1 MEEGGQRGRREIG
14 GMGPVL
20 EQRGSRPLVQE
31 ATQIKAI
38 YLSPVL
44 PIQGLWVT
52 DLETYREW
60 LARAA
65 LPSKFCQSELAT
77 VETGRTSFVVFRTWD
92 CANEDLR
99 CLPACQPPQPAVT
112 MALRKRSPH
121 GLGFL
126 CCFGGSDLPEIDL
139 RDSHPLQYLEF
150 SGPIPNPEELNV
162 RFAELVD
169 ELDLTDKNREA
180 VFALPPEKKWQ
191 IYCSKRKEQEDPN
204 KQATSWPEYYIDRIN
219 AMTAMQNLYETED
232 EETDKRSQVVE
243 DLKTA
248 LRTQP
253 MRFVTRFIEL
263 EGLTCLLNFLRGMDH
278 TTCESR
284 IHTSLIGCIKA
295 LMNNSQGRAH
305 VLAQPEAISIIAQSL
320 RTENSKT
327 KVAVLEILG
336 AVCLVPGGHKKVL
349 QAMLHYQVYA
359 AERTRFQTLL
369 NELDRSLGRYR
380 DEVNLKT
387 AIMSFINA
395 VLNAGAGEDNLEFR
409 LHLRYEFL
417 MLGIQP
423 VIDKLRQHENAI
435 LDKHLDFFE
444 MVRNEDDLELAR
456 RFDMVH
462 IDTKS
467 ASQMF
472 ELIHRKLKHTE
483 AYPCLL
489 SVLHHCLQMPYKRNG
504 GYFQQWQLLD
514 RILQQI
520 VLQDEQGVDPDLA
533 PLENF
538 NVRNIVNMLI
548 NENEVKQWRDQAEKF
563 RKEHMELVS
572 RLERK
577 ERECET
583 KTLEKEEMMRTLNK
597 MKDKLARESQE
608 LRQARGQ
615 MAELVAQLN
624 ESSIGPVSSPPPP
637 GGPLTLSSS
646 TTTNDLPP
654 PPPPLPLD
662 GCPPPPPPPLPPG
675 GPPIPPGAPPCFHS
689 GPPPPHDPFSSN
701 EAPLRKKRIPQPSH
715 PLKSF
720 NWVKLNE
727 ERVSGTVWNEIDD
740 SKVFRILDLED
751 FEKMFSA
758 YQRHQKELDSME
770 DIYLTS
776 RKVKELSVIDGRR
789 AQNCI
794 ILLSK
799 LKLSNDEIRQ
809 AILRMDE
816 QEDLAKDML
825 EQLLKFV
832 PEKSDV
838 DLLEEHKHE
847 IDRMA
852 RADRFLYEMSRID
865 HYQQRLQALF
875 FKKKFQ
881 ERLAEAKPKV
891 EAILLASREL
901 TLSKRLK
908 QMLEVVLAI
917 GNFMNKGQRGG
928 AYGFRVASLNKI
940 ADTKSSI
947 DRNISLLHYLIMIL
961 EKHFPDILNM
971 PSELLHL
978 SEAAK
983 VNLAELEKEVGTLRR
998 GLRAV
1003 EVELEYQRH
1012 QAQDPNDKFVPVM
1025 SDFITVSSFS
1035 FSELEDQ
1042 LNEARDKFAKALTH
1056 FGEQDSKMQ
1065 PDEFF
1070 GIFDTFLQAFL
1081 EAQQDLEA
1089 MRRRKEEDERR
1100 ARMES
1105 MLKEQREKE
1114 RWQRQRKVLAGGALE
1129 ESGEFDDLVSAL
1141 RSGEVFDKDLSKF
1154 KRNRKRPG
1162 SQVPEVTRERAI
1174 NRLNY

>member
-1 MEEGGQRGRREIG
+1 M
-14 GMGPVL
+14 
-20 EQRGSRPLVQE
+20 EQRGS
-31 ATQIKAI
+31 
-38 YLSPVL
+38 
-44 PIQGLWVT
+44 
-52 DLETYREW
+52 DH
-60 LARAA
+60 
-65 LPSKFCQSELAT
+65 
-77 VETGRTSFVVFRTWD
+77 
-92 CANEDLR
+92 NEDLGH
-99 CLPACQPPQPAVT
+99 LPADTPWLAVT
-112 MALRKRSPH
+112 MAPRKRSRH

-126 CCFGGSDLPEIDL
+126 CCFGGSDIPEINL
-139 RDSHPLQYLEF
+139 RDNHPLQFLEF
-150 SGPIPNPEELNV
+150 SSPIPNAEELNI

-180 VFALPPEKKWQ
+180 MFALPPEKKWQ
-191 IYCSKRKEQEDPN
+191 IYCSKKKEQEDPN
-204 KQATSWPEYYIDRIN
+204 KLATSWPDYYIDRIN
-219 AMTAMQNLYETED
+219 SMAAMQSLYAFDEEETEM
-232 EETDKRSQVVE
+232 RNQVVE

-263 EGLTCLLNFLRGMDH
+263 EGLTCLLNFLRSMDH
-278 TTCESR
+278 ATCESR

-305 VLAQPEAISIIAQSL
+305 VLAQPEAISTIAQSL

-472 ELIHRKLKHTE
+472 ELIHKKLKYTE

-520 VLQDEQGVDPDLA
+520 VLQDERGVDPDLA

-538 NVRNIVNMLI
+538 NVKNIVNMLI

-615 MAELVAQLN
+615 VAELVAQLS
-624 ESSIGPVSSPPPP
+624 ELSTGPVSSPPPP
-637 GGPLTLSSS
+637 GGPLTMSSS
-646 TTTNDLPP
+646 VTTNDLPP
-654 PPPPLPLD
+654 PPPPLPFAC
-662 GCPPPPPPPLPPG
+662 CPPPPPPPLPPG
-675 GPPIPPGAPPCFHS
+675 GPPIPPGAPPCL
-689 GPPPPHDPFSSN
+689 GMGLPLPQDPYPSSDV
-701 EAPLRKKRIPQPSH
+701 PLRKKRVPQPSH

-727 ERVSGTVWNEIDD
+727 ERVPGTVWNEIDD
-740 SKVFRILDLED
+740 MQVFRILDLED

-758 YQRHQKELDSME
+758 YQRHQELITNPPQQKELGSTE
-770 DIYLTS
+770 DIYLAS

-799 LKLSNDEIRQ
+799 LKLSNEEIRQ
-809 AILRMDE
+809 AILKMDE

-825 EQLLKFV
+825 EQLLKFI
-832 PEKSDV
+832 PEKSDI

-847 IDRMA
+847 IERMA

-901 TLSKRLK
+901 VRSKRLR
-908 QMLEVVLAI
+908 QMLEVILAI

-971 PSELLHL
+971 PSELQHL
-978 SEAAK
+978 PEAAK
-983 VNLAELEKEVGTLRR
+983 VNLAELEKEVGNLRK

-1003 EVELEYQRH
+1003 EVELEYQRR
-1012 QAQDPNDKFVPVM
+1012 QVREPNDKFVPVM

-1042 LNEARDKFAKALTH
+1042 LNEARDKFGKALMH
-1056 FGEQDSKMQ
+1056 FGEHDSKMQ

-1070 GIFDTFLQAFL
+1070 GIFDTFLQAFS
-1081 EAQQDLEA
+1081 EARQDLEA
-1089 MRRRKEEDERR
+1089 MRRRKEEEERR
-1100 ARMES
+1100 ARMEA
-1105 MLKEQREKE
+1105 MLKEQRDRE
-1114 RWQRQRKVLAGGALE
+1114 RWQRQRKVLAAGSSLE
-1129 ESGEFDDLVSAL
+1129 EGGEFDDLVSAL
-1141 RSGEVFDKDLSKF
+1141 RSGEVFDKDLCKL
-1154 KRNRKRPG
+1154 KRSRKRSG
-1162 SQVPEVTRERAI
+1162 SQALEVTRERSI
-1174 NRLNY
+1174 NRLHY

>member
-1 MEEGGQRGRREIG
+1 
-14 GMGPVL
+14 
-20 EQRGSRPLVQE
+20 
-31 ATQIKAI
+31 
-38 YLSPVL
+38 
-44 PIQGLWVT
+44 
-52 DLETYREW
+52 
-60 LARAA
+60 
-65 LPSKFCQSELAT
+65 
-77 VETGRTSFVVFRTWD
+77 
-92 CANEDLR
+92 
-99 CLPACQPPQPAVT
+99 
-112 MALRKRSPH
+112 MAPRKRSRH

-126 CCFGGSDLPEIDL
+126 CCFGGSDIPEINL
-139 RDSHPLQYLEF
+139 RDNHPLQFMEF
-150 SGPIPNPEELNV
+150 SSPIPNAEELNI

-180 VFALPPEKKWQ
+180 MFALPPEKKWQ
-191 IYCSKRKEQEDPN
+191 IYCSKKKEQEDSN
-204 KQATSWPEYYIDRIN
+204 KLATSWPDYYIDHIN
-219 AMTAMQNLYETED
+219 SMAAMQSLYAFDEEETEM
-232 EETDKRSQVVE
+232 RNQVVE

-263 EGLTCLLNFLRGMDH
+263 EGLTCLLNFLRSMDH
-278 TTCESR
+278 ATCESR

-305 VLAQPEAISIIAQSL
+305 VLAQPEAISTIAQSL

-472 ELIHRKLKHTE
+472 ELIHRKLKYTE

-520 VLQDEQGVDPDLA
+520 VLQDERGVDPDLA

-538 NVRNIVNMLI
+538 NVKNIVNMLI

-615 MAELVAQLN
+615 VAELVAQLS
-624 ESSIGPVSSPPPP
+624 ELSTGPVSSPPPP

-646 TTTNDLPP
+646 MTTSDLPP
-654 PPPPLPLD
+654 PPPPLPFAC
-662 GCPPPPPPPLPPG
+662 CPPPPPPPLPPG
-675 GPPIPPGAPPCFHS
+675 GPPTPPGAPPCL
-689 GPPPPHDPFSSN
+689 GMGLPLPQDPYPSSDV
-701 EAPLRKKRIPQPSH
+701 PLRKKRVPQPSH

-727 ERVSGTVWNEIDD
+727 ERVPGTVWNEIDD
-740 SKVFRILDLED
+740 MQVFRILDLED

-758 YQRHQKELDSME
+758 YQRHQKELGSTE
-770 DIYLTS
+770 DIYLAS

-799 LKLSNDEIRQ
+799 LKLSNEEIRQ
-809 AILRMDE
+809 AILKMDE

-825 EQLLKFV
+825 EQLLKFI
-832 PEKSDV
+832 PEKSDI

-847 IDRMA
+847 IERMA

-901 TLSKRLK
+901 VRSKRLR
-908 QMLEVVLAI
+908 QMLEVILAI

-971 PSELLHL
+971 PSELQHL
-978 SEAAK
+978 PEAAK
-983 VNLAELEKEVGTLRR
+983 VNLAELEKEVGNLRR

-1003 EVELEYQRH
+1003 EVELEYQRR
-1012 QAQDPNDKFVPVM
+1012 QVREPNDKFVPVM

-1042 LNEARDKFAKALTH
+1042 LNEARDKFAKALMH
-1056 FGEQDSKMQ
+1056 FGEHDSKMQ

-1070 GIFDTFLQAFL
+1070 GIFDTFLQAFS
-1081 EAQQDLEA
+1081 EARQDLEA
-1089 MRRRKEEDERR
+1089 MRRRKEEEERR
-1100 ARMES
+1100 ARMEA
-1105 MLKEQREKE
+1105 MLKEQRERE
-1114 RWQRQRKVLAGGALE
+1114 RWQRQRKVLAAGSSLE
-1129 ESGEFDDLVSAL
+1129 EGGEFDDLVSAL
-1141 RSGEVFDKDLSKF
+1141 RSGEVFDKDLCKL
-1154 KRNRKRPG
+1154 KRSRKRSG
-1162 SQVPEVTRERAI
+1162 SQALEVTRERAI

>member
-1 MEEGGQRGRREIG
+1 
-14 GMGPVL
+14 
-20 EQRGSRPLVQE
+20 
-31 ATQIKAI
+31 
-38 YLSPVL
+38 
-44 PIQGLWVT
+44 
-52 DLETYREW
+52 
-60 LARAA
+60 
-65 LPSKFCQSELAT
+65 
-77 VETGRTSFVVFRTWD
+77 
-92 CANEDLR
+92 
-99 CLPACQPPQPAVT
+99 
-112 MALRKRSPH
+112 MAPRKRSRH

-126 CCFGGSDLPEIDL
+126 CCFGGSDLPEINL
-139 RDSHPLQYLEF
+139 RDSHPLQYMEF
-150 SGPIPNPEELNV
+150 SSPIPNPEELNI

-191 IYCSKRKEQEDPN
+191 IYCSKKKEQEDPN
-204 KQATSWPEYYIDRIN
+204 KLATSWPDYYIDRIN
-219 AMTAMQNLYETED
+219 SMAAMQSLYAFDEEETEM
-232 EETDKRSQVVE
+232 RNQVVE

-263 EGLTCLLNFLRGMDH
+263 EGLTCLLNFLRSMDH
-278 TTCESR
+278 ATCESR

-305 VLAQPEAISIIAQSL
+305 VLAQPEAISTIAQSL

-472 ELIHRKLKHTE
+472 DLIHKKLKHTE

-520 VLQDEQGVDPDLA
+520 VLQDERGVDPDQA

-538 NVRNIVNMLI
+538 NVKNIVNMLI

-563 RKEHMELVS
+563 RKEHAELVS

-615 MAELVAQLN
+615 VAELVAQLS
-624 ESSIGPVSSPPPP
+624 EISTGPVSSPPPP

-646 TTTNDLPP
+646 MTTNDLPP
-654 PPPPLPLD
+654 PPPPLPFAC
-662 GCPPPPPPPLPPG
+662 CPPPPPPPLPPG
-675 GPPIPPGAPPCFHS
+675 GPLTPPGAPPCFS
-689 GPPPPHDPFSSN
+689 MGMPLPPDPFPSSDV
-701 EAPLRKKRIPQPSH
+701 PLRKKCVPQPSH

-727 ERVSGTVWNEIDD
+727 ERVPGTIWNEIDD
-740 SKVFRILDLED
+740 MQVFRILDLED

-758 YQRHQKELDSME
+758 YQRHQELITNPSQQKELGSTE
-770 DIYLTS
+770 DIHLAS

-799 LKLSNDEIRQ
+799 LKLSNEEIRQ
-809 AILRMDE
+809 AILKMDE

-825 EQLLKFV
+825 EQLLKFI

-847 IDRMA
+847 IERMA

-901 TLSKRLK
+901 IRSKRLAR
-908 QMLEVVLAI
+908 MLEVVLAI

-971 PSELLHL
+971 PSELQHL
-978 SEAAK
+978 PEAAK
-983 VNLAELEKEVGTLRR
+983 VNLAELEKEVGNLRR

-1003 EVELEYQRH
+1003 EVELEYQKR
-1012 QAQDPNDKFVPVM
+1012 QVRDPNDKFVPVM

-1042 LNEARDKFAKALTH
+1042 LNEARAKFSKALTH

-1070 GIFDTFLQAFL
+1070 GIFDAFLQAFS
-1081 EAQQDLEA
+1081 EARQDLEA
-1089 MRRRKEEDERR
+1089 MRRRKEEEERR
-1100 ARMES
+1100 ARMEA
-1105 MLKEQREKE
+1105 MLKEQRERE
-1114 RWQRQRKVLAGGALE
+1114 RWQRQRKVHAGSALE
-1129 ESGEFDDLVSAL
+1129 EGGEFDDLVSAL
-1141 RSGEVFDKDLSKF
+1141 RSGEVFDKDLCKL
-1154 KRNRKRPG
+1154 KRSRKRSG
-1162 SQVPEVTRERAI
+1162 SQALEATRERAI

>member
-1 MEEGGQRGRREIG
+1 
-14 GMGPVL
+14 
-20 EQRGSRPLVQE
+20 
-31 ATQIKAI
+31 
-38 YLSPVL
+38 
-44 PIQGLWVT
+44 
-52 DLETYREW
+52 
-60 LARAA
+60 
-65 LPSKFCQSELAT
+65 
-77 VETGRTSFVVFRTWD
+77 
-92 CANEDLR
+92 
-99 CLPACQPPQPAVT
+99 
-112 MALRKRSPH
+112 MAPRKRSRH

-126 CCFGGSDLPEIDL
+126 CCFGGSDLPEINI
-139 RDSHPLQYLEF
+139 RDNHPLQYLEF

-191 IYCSKRKEQEDPN
+191 IYCSKKKEQEDPN
-204 KQATSWPEYYIDRIN
+204 KLATSWPDYYIDRIN
-219 AMTAMQNLYETED
+219 SMAAMQSLYAFDEEETEM
-232 EETDKRSQVVE
+232 RNQVVE

-263 EGLTCLLNFLRGMDH
+263 EGLSCLLNFLRSMDH
-278 TTCESR
+278 ATCESR

-305 VLAQPEAISIIAQSL
+305 VLAQPEAISTIAQSL

-467 ASQMF
+467 ATQMF
-472 ELIHRKLKHTE
+472 ELIHKKLKHTE

-520 VLQDEQGVDPDLA
+520 VLQDERGVDPDLA

-538 NVRNIVNMLI
+538 NVKNIVNMLI
-548 NENEVKQWRDQAEKF
+548 NENEVKQWREQAEKF
-563 RKEHMELVS
+563 RKEHTELMS

-615 MAELVAQLN
+615 VAELVAQLSDLSVRGHPLPFT
-624 ESSIGPVSSPPPP
+624 ELGRDTGPQTGPVSSPPPP
-637 GGPLTLSSS
+637 GGPLTLPSSS
-646 TTTNDLPP
+646 MTTNDLPP
-654 PPPPLPLD
+654 PPPPLPFAC
-662 GCPPPPPPPLPPG
+662 CPPPPPPPLPPG
-675 GPPIPPGAPPCFHS
+675 GPPTPPGAPPCF
-689 GPPPPHDPFSSN
+689 GMGLPLPQDPFPSSDI
-701 EAPLRKKRIPQPSH
+701 PLRKKRVPQPSH

-727 ERVSGTVWNEIDD
+727 ERVPGTVWNDIDD
-740 SKVFRILDLED
+740 MHVFRILDLED

-758 YQRHQKELDSME
+758 YQRHQELITNPPQQKELGSTE
-770 DIYLTS
+770 DIYLAS

-799 LKLSNDEIRQ
+799 LKLSNEEIRQ
-809 AILRMDE
+809 AVLKMDE

-825 EQLLKFV
+825 EQLLKFI
-832 PEKSDV
+832 PEKSDI

-847 IDRMA
+847 IERMA

-901 TLSKRLK
+901 TRSKRLK

-971 PSELLHL
+971 PSELQHL
-978 SEAAK
+978 PEAAK
-983 VNLAELEKEVGTLRR
+983 VNLAELEKEVGNLKR

-1003 EVELEYQRH
+1003 EVELDYQKR
-1012 QAQDPNDKFVPVM
+1012 QVREPSDKFVPVM

-1035 FSELEDQ
+1035 FSELEEQ
-1042 LNEARDKFAKALTH
+1042 LNEARNKFAQALMH

-1070 GIFDTFLQAFL
+1070 GIFDTFLQAFS
-1081 EAQQDLEA
+1081 EARQDLEA
-1089 MRRRKEEDERR
+1089 MRKRKEEEERR
-1100 ARMES
+1100 ARMEA
-1105 MLKEQREKE
+1105 MLKEQRERE

-1129 ESGEFDDLVSAL
+1129 EGGEFDDLVSAL
-1141 RSGEVFDKDLSKF
+1141 RSGEVFDKDLCKL
-1154 KRNRKRPG
+1154 KRSRKRSG
-1162 SQVPEVTRERAI
+1162 SQAPDVTRERAI
-1174 NRLNY
+1174 NRLKY

>member
-1 MEEGGQRGRREIG
+1 
-14 GMGPVL
+14 
-20 EQRGSRPLVQE
+20 
-31 ATQIKAI
+31 
-38 YLSPVL
+38 
-44 PIQGLWVT
+44 
-52 DLETYREW
+52 
-60 LARAA
+60 
-65 LPSKFCQSELAT
+65 
-77 VETGRTSFVVFRTWD
+77 
-92 CANEDLR
+92 
-99 CLPACQPPQPAVT
+99 
-112 MALRKRSPH
+112 MAPRKRSRH

-126 CCFGGSDLPEIDL
+126 CCFGGSDLPEINL
-139 RDSHPLQYLEF
+139 RDNNPLQYLEF
-150 SGPIPNPEELNV
+150 SGPIPNTEELNV

-191 IYCSKRKEQEDPN
+191 IYCSKKKEQEDPN
-204 KQATSWPEYYIDRIN
+204 KMATSWPDYYIDRIN
-219 AMTAMQNLYETED
+219 SMAAMQSLYKFD
-232 EETDKRSQVVE
+232 EEEIEMRNQVVE
-243 DLKTA
+243 ALKTA

-263 EGLTCLLNFLRGMDH
+263 DGLTCLLNFLRSMDH
-278 TTCESR
+278 ATCESR

-305 VLAQPEAISIIAQSL
+305 VLAQPEAISTIAQSL

-359 AERTRFQTLL
+359 AERTRFQLRLCVKSGPWPFAEDKKETKAVAVLWRSWKVPEQNFSTAQQNHPTLRPGGEETLL

-504 GYFQQWQLLD
+504 GYLQQWQLLD

-520 VLQDEQGVDPDLA
+520 VLQDERGVDPDLA

-538 NVRNIVNMLI
+538 NVKNIVNMLI

-563 RKEHMELVS
+563 RKEHTELVS
-572 RLERK
+572 KLERK

-615 MAELVAQLN
+615 VAELVSQLS
-624 ESSIGPVSSPPPP
+624 EIS
-637 GGPLTLSSS
+637 
-646 TTTNDLPP
+646 
-654 PPPPLPLD
+654 
-662 GCPPPPPPPLPPG
+662 
-675 GPPIPPGAPPCFHS
+675 
-689 GPPPPHDPFSSN
+689 
-701 EAPLRKKRIPQPSH
+701 
-715 PLKSF
+715 
-720 NWVKLNE
+720 
-727 ERVSGTVWNEIDD
+727 ERVPGTVWNEIDD
-740 SKVFRILDLED
+740 MQIFRILDLQD

-758 YQRHQKELDSME
+758 YQRHQELITNTSQQKELGSTE
-770 DIYLTS
+770 DIYLAS

-799 LKLSNDEIRQ
+799 LKLSNEEIRQ
-809 AILRMDE
+809 AVLKMDE

-825 EQLLKFV
+825 EQLLKFI
-832 PEKSDV
+832 PEKSDI

-847 IDRMA
+847 IERMA

-901 TLSKRLK
+901 VRSRRLK
-908 QMLEVVLAI
+908 QMLEIVLAI

-971 PSELLHL
+971 PSELQHL
-978 SEAAK
+978 PEAAK
-983 VNLAELEKEVGTLRR
+983 VNLAELEKEIGNLRK

-1003 EVELEYQRH
+1003 EVELEYQKR
-1012 QAQDPNDKFVPVM
+1012 QAREPNDKFVPVM

-1042 LNEARDKFAKALTH
+1042 LSEARDKFSKALVH

-1070 GIFDTFLQAFL
+1070 GIFDTFLQAFS
-1081 EAQQDLEA
+1081 EARQDLEA
-1089 MRRRKEEDERR
+1089 MRRKKEEEERR
-1100 ARMES
+1100 ARMEA
-1105 MLKEQREKE
+1105 MLKEQRERE
-1114 RWQRQRKVLAGGALE
+1114 RWQRQRKVHTGNTLE
-1129 ESGEFDDLVSAL
+1129 EGGEFDDLVSAL
-1141 RSGEVFDKDLSKF
+1141 RSGEVFDKDLCKL
-1154 KRNRKRPG
+1154 KRSRKRSG
-1162 SQVPEVTRERAI
+1162 NLALEVTRERAI
-1174 NRLNY
+1174 NRLNC

>member
-1 MEEGGQRGRREIG
+1 
-14 GMGPVL
+14 
-20 EQRGSRPLVQE
+20 
-31 ATQIKAI
+31 
-38 YLSPVL
+38 
-44 PIQGLWVT
+44 
-52 DLETYREW
+52 
-60 LARAA
+60 
-65 LPSKFCQSELAT
+65 
-77 VETGRTSFVVFRTWD
+77 
-92 CANEDLR
+92 
-99 CLPACQPPQPAVT
+99 
-112 MALRKRSPH
+112 MAPRKRSRH

-126 CCFGGSDLPEIDL
+126 CCFGGSDIPEINL
-139 RDSHPLQYLEF
+139 RDNHPLQFMEF
-150 SGPIPNPEELNV
+150 SSPIPNAEELNI

-180 VFALPPEKKWQ
+180 MFALPPEKKWQ
-191 IYCSKRKEQEDPN
+191 IYCSKKKEQEDPN
-204 KQATSWPEYYIDRIN
+204 KLATSWPDYYIDRIN
-219 AMTAMQNLYETED
+219 SMAAMQSLYAFDEEETEM
-232 EETDKRSQVVE
+232 RNQVVE

-263 EGLTCLLNFLRGMDH
+263 EGLTCLLNFLRSMDH
-278 TTCESR
+278 ATCESR

-305 VLAQPEAISIIAQSL
+305 VLAQPEAISTIAQSL

-472 ELIHRKLKHTE
+472 ELIHKKLKYTE

-520 VLQDEQGVDPDLA
+520 VLQDERGVDPDLA

-538 NVRNIVNMLI
+538 NVKNIVNMLI

-563 RKEHMELVS
+563 RKEHTELVS

-615 MAELVAQLN
+615 VAELVAQLS
-624 ESSIGPVSSPPPP
+624 ELSTGPVSSPPPP

-646 TTTNDLPP
+646 MTTNDLPP
-654 PPPPLPLD
+654 PPPPLPFAC
-662 GCPPPPPPPLPPG
+662 CPPPPPPPLPPG
-675 GPPIPPGAPPCFHS
+675 GPPTPPGAPPCL
-689 GPPPPHDPFSSN
+689 GMGLPLPQDPYPSSDV
-701 EAPLRKKRIPQPSH
+701 PLRKKHVPQPSH

-727 ERVSGTVWNEIDD
+727 ERVPGTVWNEIDD
-740 SKVFRILDLED
+740 MQVFRILDLED

-758 YQRHQKELDSME
+758 YQRHQELITNPSQQKELGSTE
-770 DIYLTS
+770 DIYLAS

-799 LKLSNDEIRQ
+799 LKLSNEEIRQ
-809 AILRMDE
+809 AILKMDE

-825 EQLLKFV
+825 EQLLKFI
-832 PEKSDV
+832 PEKSDI

-847 IDRMA
+847 IERMA

-901 TLSKRLK
+901 VRSKRLR
-908 QMLEVVLAI
+908 QMLEVILAI

-971 PSELLHL
+971 PSELQHL
-978 SEAAK
+978 PEAAK
-983 VNLAELEKEVGTLRR
+983 VNLAELEKEVGNLRR

-1003 EVELEYQRH
+1003 EVELEYQRR
-1012 QAQDPNDKFVPVM
+1012 QVREPSDKFVPVM

-1042 LNEARDKFAKALTH
+1042 LNEARDKFAKALMH
-1056 FGEQDSKMQ
+1056 FGEHDSKMQ

-1070 GIFDTFLQAFL
+1070 GIFDTFLQAFS
-1081 EAQQDLEA
+1081 EARQDLEA
-1089 MRRRKEEDERR
+1089 MRRRKEEEERR
-1100 ARMES
+1100 ARMEA
-1105 MLKEQREKE
+1105 MLKEQRERE
-1114 RWQRQRKVLAGGALE
+1114 RWQRQRKVLAAGSSLE
-1129 ESGEFDDLVSAL
+1129 EGGEFDDLVSAL
-1141 RSGEVFDKDLSKF
+1141 RSGEVFDKDLCKL
-1154 KRNRKRPG
+1154 KRSRKRSG
-1162 SQVPEVTRERAI
+1162 SQALEVTRERAI

>member
-1 MEEGGQRGRREIG
+1 MIAIIIEDGSTFSNEFAGDADAA
-14 GMGPVL
+14 GP
-20 EQRGSRPLVQE
+20 GTNFKITS
-31 ATQIKAI
+31 A
-38 YLSPVL
+38 
-44 PIQGLWVT
+44 QGKQNA
-52 DLETYREW
+52 DH
-60 LARAA
+60 
-65 LPSKFCQSELAT
+65 
-77 VETGRTSFVVFRTWD
+77 
-92 CANEDLR
+92 NEDLGH
-99 CLPACQPPQPAVT
+99 LPADSPWPAVT
-112 MALRKRSPH
+112 MAPRKRSRH

-126 CCFGGSDLPEIDL
+126 CCFGGSDIPEINL
-139 RDSHPLQYLEF
+139 RDNHPLQFLEF
-150 SGPIPNPEELNV
+150 SSPIPNAEELNI

-180 VFALPPEKKWQ
+180 MFALPPEKKWQ
-191 IYCSKRKEQEDPN
+191 IYCSKKKEQEDPN
-204 KQATSWPEYYIDRIN
+204 KLATSWPDYYIDRIN
-219 AMTAMQNLYETED
+219 SMAAMQSLYAFDEEETEM
-232 EETDKRSQVVE
+232 RNQVVE

-263 EGLTCLLNFLRGMDH
+263 EGLTCLLNFLRSMDH
-278 TTCESR
+278 ATCESR

-305 VLAQPEAISIIAQSL
+305 VLAQPEAISTIAQSL

-472 ELIHRKLKHTE
+472 ELIHKKLKYTE

-520 VLQDEQGVDPDLA
+520 VLQDERGVDPDLA

-538 NVRNIVNMLI
+538 NVKNIVNMLI

-615 MAELVAQLN
+615 VAELVAQLS
-624 ESSIGPVSSPPPP
+624 ELSTGPVSSPPPP

-646 TTTNDLPP
+646 VTTNDLPP
-654 PPPPLPLD
+654 PPPPLPFAC
-662 GCPPPPPPPLPPG
+662 CPPPPPPPLPPG
-675 GPPIPPGAPPCFHS
+675 GPPIPPGAPPCL
-689 GPPPPHDPFSSN
+689 GMGLPLPQDPYPSSDV
-701 EAPLRKKRIPQPSH
+701 PLRKKRVPQPSH

-727 ERVSGTVWNEIDD
+727 ERVPGTVWNEIDD
-740 SKVFRILDLED
+740 MQVFRILDLED

-758 YQRHQKELDSME
+758 YQRHQELITNPPQQKELGSTE
-770 DIYLTS
+770 DIYLAS

-799 LKLSNDEIRQ
+799 LKLSNEEIRQ
-809 AILRMDE
+809 AILKMDE

-825 EQLLKFV
+825 EQLLKFI
-832 PEKSDV
+832 PEKSDI

-847 IDRMA
+847 IERMA

-901 TLSKRLK
+901 IRSKRLR
-908 QMLEVVLAI
+908 QMLEVILAI

-971 PSELLHL
+971 PSELQHL
-978 SEAAK
+978 PEAAK
-983 VNLAELEKEVGTLRR
+983 VNLAELEKEVGNLRK

-1003 EVELEYQRH
+1003 EVELEYQRR
-1012 QAQDPNDKFVPVM
+1012 QVREPNDKFVPVM

-1042 LNEARDKFAKALTH
+1042 LNEARDKFAKALMH
-1056 FGEQDSKMQ
+1056 FGEHDSKMQ

-1070 GIFDTFLQAFL
+1070 GIFDTFLQAFS
-1081 EAQQDLEA
+1081 EARQDLEA
-1089 MRRRKEEDERR
+1089 MRRRKEEEERR
-1100 ARMES
+1100 ARMEA
-1105 MLKEQREKE
+1105 MLKEQRDRE
-1114 RWQRQRKVLAGGALE
+1114 RWQRQRKVLAAGSSLE
-1129 ESGEFDDLVSAL
+1129 EGGEFDDLVSAL
-1141 RSGEVFDKDLSKF
+1141 RSGEVFDKDLCKL
-1154 KRNRKRPG
+1154 KRSRKRSG
-1162 SQVPEVTRERAI
+1162 SQALEVTRERAI
-1174 NRLNY
+1174 NRLHY

>member
-1 MEEGGQRGRREIG
+1 
-14 GMGPVL
+14 
-20 EQRGSRPLVQE
+20 
-31 ATQIKAI
+31 
-38 YLSPVL
+38 
-44 PIQGLWVT
+44 
-52 DLETYREW
+52 
-60 LARAA
+60 
-65 LPSKFCQSELAT
+65 
-77 VETGRTSFVVFRTWD
+77 
-92 CANEDLR
+92 
-99 CLPACQPPQPAVT
+99 
-112 MALRKRSPH
+112 MAPRKRSRH

-126 CCFGGSDLPEIDL
+126 CCFGGNDLPEINL
-139 RDSHPLQYLEF
+139 RDNHPLQYMEF
-150 SGPIPNPEELNV
+150 TSPIPNPEELNV
-162 RFAELVD
+162 CFAELVD

-191 IYCSKRKEQEDPN
+191 IYCSKKKEQEDPN
-204 KQATSWPEYYIDRIN
+204 KLATSWPDYYIDRIN
-219 AMTAMQNLYETED
+219 SMAAMQSLYAFDEEETEV
-232 EETDKRSQVVE
+232 RNQIVE

-263 EGLTCLLNFLRGMDH
+263 EGLTCLLNFLRSMDH
-278 TTCESR
+278 ATCESR

-305 VLAQPEAISIIAQSL
+305 VLAQPEAISTIAQSL

-472 ELIHRKLKHTE
+472 DLIHKKLKHTE

-520 VLQDEQGVDPDLA
+520 VLQDERGVDPDLA

-538 NVRNIVNMLI
+538 NVKNIVNMLI

-563 RKEHMELVS
+563 RKEHTELVS

-608 LRQARGQ
+608 LRQAKGQ
-615 MAELVAQLN
+615 VAELVAQLS
-624 ESSIGPVSSPPPP
+624 EISTGPVSSPPPP
-637 GGPLTLSSS
+637 GGPLPLSSS
-646 TTTNDLPP
+646 VTTNDLPP
-654 PPPPLPLD
+654 PPPPLPFAC
-662 GCPPPPPPPLPPG
+662 CPPPPPPPPPPG
-675 GPPIPPGAPPCFHS
+675 GPPTPPGAPPCF
-689 GPPPPHDPFSSN
+689 GLGLPLLQDPFPSSDV
-701 EAPLRKKRIPQPSH
+701 PLRKKRVPQPSH

-727 ERVSGTVWNEIDD
+727 ERVPGTIWNEIDD
-740 SKVFRILDLED
+740 MQVFQILDLED

-758 YQRHQKELDSME
+758 YQRHQDLITNPPQQKDLGSTE
-770 DIYLTS
+770 DIYLAS

-799 LKLSNDEIRQ
+799 LKLSNEEIRQ
-809 AILRMDE
+809 AILKMDE

-847 IDRMA
+847 LERMA

-881 ERLAEAKPKV
+881 DRLAEAKPKV

-901 TLSKRLK
+901 TRSKRLK

-971 PSELLHL
+971 PSELQHL
-978 SEAAK
+978 PEAAK
-983 VNLAELEKEVGTLRR
+983 VNLAELEKEVSNLRK

-1003 EVELEYQRH
+1003 EVELEYQRR
-1012 QAQDPNDKFVPVM
+1012 QVREPNDKFVPVM

-1056 FGEQDSKMQ
+1056 FGEHDSKMQ

-1070 GIFDTFLQAFL
+1070 GIFDTFLQSFS
-1081 EAQQDLEA
+1081 EARQDLEA
-1089 MRRRKEEDERR
+1089 MRRRKEEEERR
-1100 ARMES
+1100 ARMEA
-1105 MLKEQREKE
+1105 MLKEQRERE
-1114 RWQRQRKVLAGGALE
+1114 RWQRQRKVLAGSTLE
-1129 ESGEFDDLVSAL
+1129 EGGEFDDLVSAL
-1141 RSGEVFDKDLSKF
+1141 RSGEVFDKDLSKL
-1154 KRNRKRPG
+1154 KRSRKRSG
-1162 SQVPEVTRERAI
+1162 SQAPEATRERAI

>member
-1 MEEGGQRGRREIG
+1 
-14 GMGPVL
+14 
-20 EQRGSRPLVQE
+20 
-31 ATQIKAI
+31 
-38 YLSPVL
+38 
-44 PIQGLWVT
+44 
-52 DLETYREW
+52 
-60 LARAA
+60 
-65 LPSKFCQSELAT
+65 
-77 VETGRTSFVVFRTWD
+77 
-92 CANEDLR
+92 
-99 CLPACQPPQPAVT
+99 
-112 MALRKRSPH
+112 MAPRKRSRH

-126 CCFGGSDLPEIDL
+126 CCFGGSGLPEINL
-139 RDSHPLQYLEF
+139 RDTHPLQYMEF
-150 SGPIPNPEELNV
+150 SSPIPNPEELNV

-191 IYCSKRKEQEDPN
+191 IYCSKKKEQEDPN
-204 KQATSWPEYYIDRIN
+204 KLATSWPDYYIDRIN
-219 AMTAMQNLYETED
+219 SMAAMQSLYAFDEEETEM
-232 EETDKRSQVVE
+232 RNQVVE

-263 EGLTCLLNFLRGMDH
+263 EGLTCLLNFLRSMDH
-278 TTCESR
+278 ATCESR

-305 VLAQPEAISIIAQSL
+305 VLAQPEAISTIAQSL

-472 ELIHRKLKHTE
+472 ELIHKKLKHTE

-520 VLQDEQGVDPDLA
+520 VLQDERGVDPDLA

-538 NVRNIVNMLI
+538 NVKNIVNMLI

-572 RLERK
+572 KLERK

-615 MAELVAQLN
+615 VAELVAQLS
-624 ESSIGPVSSPPPP
+624 EISAGPVSSPPPP

-646 TTTNDLPP
+646 MTTNDLPP
-654 PPPPLPLD
+654 PPPPLPFPC
-662 GCPPPPPPPLPPG
+662 CPPPPPPPLPPG
-675 GPPIPPGAPPCFHS
+675 GPPTPPGAPPCFS
-689 GPPPPHDPFSSN
+689 MGLPLPPDPCPSSDI
-701 EAPLRKKRIPQPSH
+701 PLRKKCVPQPSH

-727 ERVSGTVWNEIDD
+727 ERVPGTVWNEIDD
-740 SKVFRILDLED
+740 RQVFRILDLED

-758 YQRHQKELDSME
+758 YQRHQKELGSTE
-770 DIYLTS
+770 DIYLAS

-799 LKLSNDEIRQ
+799 LKLSNEEIRQ
-809 AILRMDE
+809 AILKMDE

-825 EQLLKFV
+825 EQLLKFI
-832 PEKSDV
+832 PEKSDI

-847 IDRMA
+847 IERMA

-901 TLSKRLK
+901 IRSKRLT

-917 GNFMNKGQRGG
+917 GNYMNKGQRGG

-971 PSELLHL
+971 PSELQHL
-978 SEAAK
+978 PEAAK
-983 VNLAELEKEVGTLRR
+983 VNLAELEKEVGNLRR

-1003 EVELEYQRH
+1003 EVELEYQKR
-1012 QAQDPNDKFVPVM
+1012 QAREPNDKFVPVM

-1042 LNEARDKFAKALTH
+1042 LNEAREKFSKALMH

-1070 GIFDTFLQAFL
+1070 GIFDTFLQAFS
-1081 EAQQDLEA
+1081 EARQDLEA
-1089 MRRRKEEDERR
+1089 MRRRKEEEERR
-1100 ARMES
+1100 ARMEA
-1105 MLKEQREKE
+1105 MLKEQRERE
-1114 RWQRQRKVLAGGALE
+1114 RWQRQRKVHAGSTLE
-1129 ESGEFDDLVSAL
+1129 EGGEFDDLVSAL
-1141 RSGEVFDKDLSKF
+1141 RSGEVFDKDLCKL
-1154 KRNRKRPG
+1154 KRSRKRSG
-1162 SQVPEVTRERAI
+1162 SQALEVTRERAI
-1174 NRLNY
+1174 SRLNY

>member
-1 MEEGGQRGRREIG
+1 
-14 GMGPVL
+14 
-20 EQRGSRPLVQE
+20 
-31 ATQIKAI
+31 
-38 YLSPVL
+38 
-44 PIQGLWVT
+44 
-52 DLETYREW
+52 
-60 LARAA
+60 
-65 LPSKFCQSELAT
+65 
-77 VETGRTSFVVFRTWD
+77 
-92 CANEDLR
+92 
-99 CLPACQPPQPAVT
+99 
-112 MALRKRSPH
+112 MALRKRSHH

-126 CCFGGSDLPEIDL
+126 CCFGGSDLPEINL
-139 RDSHPLQYLEF
+139 QDSHPLQYLEF

-191 IYCSKRKEQEDPN
+191 IYCSKKKEQEDPN
-204 KQATSWPEYYIDRIN
+204 KMATSWPDYYIDRIN
-219 AMTAMQNLYETED
+219 SMAAMQNLCEFDD
-232 EETDKRSQVVE
+232 EETDMRSQVVE

-263 EGLTCLLNFLRGMDH
+263 EGLACLLNFLRSMDH

-349 QAMLHYQVYA
+349 QAMLHYQMYA

-520 VLQDEQGVDPDLA
+520 VLQDERGVDPDLA

-538 NVRNIVNMLI
+538 NVKNIVNMLI

-563 RKEHMELVS
+563 RKEHMELLS

-583 KTLEKEEMMRTLNK
+583 KTLEKEEMMKTLNK

-615 MAELVAQLN
+615 VAELT
-624 ESSIGPVSSPPPP
+624 GPVSSPPPP
-637 GGPLTLSSS
+637 GGPFTLSS

-654 PPPPLPLD
+654 PPPPLPFAC
-662 GCPPPPPPPLPPG
+662 CPPPPAPPLPPG
-675 GPPIPPGAPPCFHS
+675 GLPTPPGAPPCFS
-689 GPPPPHDPFSSN
+689 ANLPLPQDPFSSN
-701 EAPLRKKRIPQPSH
+701 NAPLRKKRIPQPSH

-740 SKVFRILDLED
+740 MQVFRILDLEE

-758 YQRHQKELDSME
+758 YQRHQKELGSTE
-770 DIYLTS
+770 DIYLAS

-799 LKLSNDEIRQ
+799 LKLSNEEIRQ

-825 EQLLKFV
+825 EQLLKFI
-832 PEKSDV
+832 PEKSDI

-847 IDRMA
+847 IERMA

-901 TLSKRLK
+901 TVSKRLK

-961 EKHFPDILNM
+961 EKHFPDIMNM
-971 PSELLHL
+971 PSELQHL

-983 VNLAELEKEVGTLRR
+983 VNLAELEKEVGALRR

-1003 EVELEYQRH
+1003 EVELEYQRC
-1012 QAQDPNDKFVPVM
+1012 QARDPNDKFVPVM

-1042 LNEARDKFAKALTH
+1042 LSEARDKFAKALTH
-1056 FGEQDSKMQ
+1056 FGEQESNMQ

-1081 EAQQDLEA
+1081 EARQELEA
-1089 MRRRKEEDERR
+1089 MRRRKEDDEKR

-1114 RWQRQRKVLAGGALE
+1114 RWQRQRKILVGGTLE

-1141 RSGEVFDKDLSKF
+1141 RSGEVFDKDLNKF

-1162 SQVPEVTRERAI
+1162 SQAPEVTRERAI

>member
-1 MEEGGQRGRREIG
+1 
-14 GMGPVL
+14 
-20 EQRGSRPLVQE
+20 
-31 ATQIKAI
+31 
-38 YLSPVL
+38 
-44 PIQGLWVT
+44 
-52 DLETYREW
+52 
-60 LARAA
+60 
-65 LPSKFCQSELAT
+65 
-77 VETGRTSFVVFRTWD
+77 
-92 CANEDLR
+92 
-99 CLPACQPPQPAVT
+99 
-112 MALRKRSPH
+112 MAPRKRSRH

-126 CCFGGSDLPEIDL
+126 CCFGGSELPEINL
-139 RDSHPLQYLEF
+139 RDNNPLQYMEF
-150 SGPIPNPEELNV
+150 SSPIPNTEELNV
-162 RFAELVD
+162 CFAELVD

-191 IYCSKRKEQEDPN
+191 IYCSKKKEQEDPN
-204 KQATSWPEYYIDRIN
+204 KMATSWPDFYIDRIN
-219 AMTAMQNLYETED
+219 SMAAIQSLYAFD
-232 EETDKRSQVVE
+232 EEDMDRRNQVVE

-263 EGLTCLLNFLRGMDH
+263 EGLACLLNFLRSMDH

-305 VLAQPEAISIIAQSL
+305 VLAQPEAISTIAQSL

-349 QAMLHYQVYA
+349 QAMLHYQMYA

-472 ELIHRKLKHTE
+472 ELIHKKLKHTE

-520 VLQDEQGVDPDLA
+520 VLQDERGMDPDLA

-538 NVRNIVNMLI
+538 NVKNIVNMLI
-548 NENEVKQWRDQAEKF
+548 NENEVKQWREQAENF
-563 RKEHMELVS
+563 RKEHLELVS
-572 RLERK
+572 KLERK

-615 MAELVAQLN
+615 VSELVAQLSDCSARPI
-624 ESSIGPVSSPPPP
+624 SSSPPP
-637 GGPLTLSSS
+637 GGPLTLPPPV
-646 TTTNDLPP
+646 TTSDLPP
-654 PPPPLPLD
+654 PAPPLPLA
-662 GCPPPPPPPLPPG
+662 CCPPPPPPLPPG
-675 GPPIPPGAPPCFHS
+675 SHPTPPGAPPCFN
-689 GPPPPHDPFSSN
+689 PDRTLSSDTLLSS
-701 EAPLRKKRIPQPSH
+701 EIPLRKKCVPQPSH

-720 NWVKLNE
+720 NWVKLST
-727 ERVSGTVWNEIDD
+727 ERVSGTIWNEIDD
-740 SKVFRILDLED
+740 MKVFRILDLED

-758 YQRHQKELDSME
+758 YQRHQLQKELGSNE
-770 DIYLTS
+770 DIYLAS

-799 LKLSNDEIRQ
+799 LKLSNEEIRQ

-825 EQLLKFV
+825 EQLLKFI
-832 PEKSDV
+832 PEKGDV

-847 IDRMA
+847 IERMA

-891 EAILLASREL
+891 EAILLASQEL
-901 TLSKRLK
+901 ILSKRLMR
-908 QMLEVVLAI
+908 MLEVVLAI
-917 GNFMNKGQRGG
+917 GNFMNKGQRGS

-961 EKHFPDILNM
+961 EKNFPDILNM
-971 PSELLHL
+971 PSELQHL
-978 SEAAK
+978 PEAAK
-983 VNLAELEKEVGTLRR
+983 VNLAELEKEVSNLRM

-1003 EVELEYQRH
+1003 EVELEYQKH
-1012 QAQDPNDKFVPVM
+1012 QLREPNDRFVPVM

-1042 LNEARDKFAKALTH
+1042 LTEARDKFSQALMH
-1056 FGEQDSKMQ
+1056 FGEHDSKMQ

-1081 EAQQDLEA
+1081 EARQDLET
-1089 MRRRKEEDERR
+1089 MRKKKEEEERR
-1100 ARMES
+1100 ARMEA
-1105 MLKEQREKE
+1105 MLKEQRERE
-1114 RWQRQRKVLAGGALE
+1114 RWQRQRKVLAGSALE
-1129 ESGEFDDLVSAL
+1129 EGGEFDDLVSAL
-1141 RSGEVFDKDLSKF
+1141 RSGEVFDKDLNKL
-1154 KRNRKRPG
+1154 KRSRKRSG
-1162 SQVPEVTRERAI
+1162 SQALEATRERAI

>member
-1 MEEGGQRGRREIG
+1 
-14 GMGPVL
+14 
-20 EQRGSRPLVQE
+20 
-31 ATQIKAI
+31 
-38 YLSPVL
+38 
-44 PIQGLWVT
+44 
-52 DLETYREW
+52 
-60 LARAA
+60 
-65 LPSKFCQSELAT
+65 
-77 VETGRTSFVVFRTWD
+77 
-92 CANEDLR
+92 
-99 CLPACQPPQPAVT
+99 
-112 MALRKRSPH
+112 MALRKRSHH

-150 SGPIPNPEELNV
+150 SSPIPNPEELNV

-191 IYCSKRKEQEDPN
+191 IYCSKKKEQEDPN
-204 KQATSWPEYYIDRIN
+204 KLATSWPDYYIDRIN
-219 AMTAMQNLYETED
+219 SMASLYTFD
-232 EETDKRSQVVE
+232 EEEMERRNQVVE

-263 EGLTCLLNFLRGMDH
+263 EGLTCLLNFLRSMDH
-278 TTCESR
+278 ATCESR

-305 VLAQPEAISIIAQSL
+305 VLAQPEAISTIAQSL

-349 QAMLHYQVYA
+349 EAMLHYQVYA

-472 ELIHRKLKHTE
+472 ELIHKKLKHNE

-504 GYFQQWQLLD
+504 GFQQWQLLD

-520 VLQDEQGVDPDLA
+520 VLQDERGMDPDLA

-538 NVRNIVNMLI
+538 NVKNIVNMLI
-548 NENEVKQWRDQAEKF
+548 NENEVKQWQDQAEKF

-615 MAELVAQLN
+615 VAELVAQLT
-624 ESSIGPVSSPPPP
+624 EISTGPVSAPPPP

-646 TTTNDLPP
+646 TTTNDLMG
-654 PPPPLPLD
+654 PPL
-662 GCPPPPPPPLPPG
+662 
-675 GPPIPPGAPPCFHS
+675 AQ
-689 GPPPPHDPFSSN
+689 DPFPN
-701 EAPLRKKRIPQPSH
+701 NNAPLRKKRVPQPSH

-727 ERVSGTVWNEIDD
+727 ERVPGTVWNEIDD
-740 SKVFRILDLED
+740 LQVFWILDLED

-758 YQRHQKELDSME
+758 YQRHQGGMQEGSQRERGHVRDGGAASRPLLATEDDVQGCEKASRSIASSTSPKKELGSTE
-770 DIYLTS
+770 DIYMTAH
-776 RKVKELSVIDGRR
+776 KVKELSVIDGRKI
-789 AQNCI
+789 QNCI

-799 LKLSNDEIRQ
+799 LKLSNEEIRQ

-816 QEDLAKDML
+816 QEDL
-825 EQLLKFV
+825 LLKFI
-832 PEKSDV
+832 PEKSDI

-847 IDRMA
+847 IERMA
-852 RADRFLYEMSRID
+852 RADRFLYEMSRIN

-881 ERLAEAKPKV
+881 ERLAETKPKV
-891 EAILLASREL
+891 EALLLASREL

-947 DRNISLLHYLIMIL
+947 DRWNISLLHYLIMIL

-971 PSELLHL
+971 PSELQHL

-983 VNLAELEKEVGTLRR
+983 VNLAELEKEVGNLKR

-1012 QAQDPNDKFVPVM
+1012 QVRDPNDKFVPVM

-1042 LNEARDKFAKALTH
+1042 LNEARDKFAKALVH
-1056 FGEQDSKMQ
+1056 FGEQESKMQ

-1081 EAQQDLEA
+1081 EARQDLEA
-1089 MRRRKEEDERR
+1089 MRRRKEEEERR

-1114 RWQRQRKVLAGGALE
+1114 RWQRQRKVLGDSALE
-1129 ESGEFDDLVSAL
+1129 EGGEFDDLVSAL

-1154 KRNRKRPG
+1154 KRNRKRSG
-1162 SQVPEVTRERAI
+1162 SQAPEVTRERAI
-1174 NRLNY
+1174 NRLHY

>member
-1 MEEGGQRGRREIG
+1 
-14 GMGPVL
+14 
-20 EQRGSRPLVQE
+20 
-31 ATQIKAI
+31 
-38 YLSPVL
+38 
-44 PIQGLWVT
+44 
-52 DLETYREW
+52 
-60 LARAA
+60 
-65 LPSKFCQSELAT
+65 
-77 VETGRTSFVVFRTWD
+77 
-92 CANEDLR
+92 
-99 CLPACQPPQPAVT
+99 
-112 MALRKRSPH
+112 MALSKRSHH

-126 CCFGGSDLPEIDL
+126 CCFGGNDLPEIDL
-139 RDSHPLQYLEF
+139 RDNHPLQYLEF
-150 SGPIPNPEELNV
+150 SGPMPNPEELNI

-204 KQATSWPEYYIDRIN
+204 KLATSWPDYYIERIN
-219 AMTAMQNLYETED
+219 SMAAMQNLYEFDE
-232 EETDKRSQVVE
+232 EETDTRNQVVE

-263 EGLTCLLNFLRGMDH
+263 EGLACLLNFLRSMDH
-278 TTCESR
+278 ATCESR

-305 VLAQPEAISIIAQSL
+305 VLAQPEAISTIAQSL

-472 ELIHRKLKHTE
+472 ELIHKKLKHTE

-520 VLQDEQGVDPDLA
+520 VLQDERGMDPDLA

-538 NVRNIVNMLI
+538 NVKNIVNMLI

-608 LRQARGQ
+608 LRHARGQ
-615 MAELVAQLN
+615 VAELVAQLN
-624 ESSIGPVSSPPPP
+624 DISVGPVSSPPPP

-654 PPPPLPLD
+654 PPPPLPFAC
-662 GCPPPPPPPLPPG
+662 CPPPPPPPLPPG
-675 GPPIPPGAPPCFHS
+675 GPPIPPGAPPCFNS
-689 GPPPPHDPFSSN
+689 GMPLPQDPYPSN
-701 EAPLRKKRIPQPSH
+701 DAPLRKKRTPQPSH

-740 SKVFRILDLED
+740 MKVFRILDLED

-758 YQRHQKELDSME
+758 YQRHQKELGSTE
-770 DIYLTS
+770 DIYLAS

-799 LKLSNDEIRQ
+799 LKLSNEEIRQ

-825 EQLLKFV
+825 EQLLKFI
-832 PEKSDV
+832 PEKSDI

-847 IDRMA
+847 IERMA

-971 PSELLHL
+971 PAELRHL

-983 VNLAELEKEVGTLRR
+983 VNLAELEKEVGNLRR
-998 GLRAV
+998 GLQAV
-1003 EVELEYQRH
+1003 EVELEYQKC
-1012 QAQDPNDKFVPVM
+1012 QARDPNDKFVPVM
-1025 SDFITVSSFS
+1025 TDFITVSSFS

-1056 FGEQDSKMQ
+1056 FGEKESKMQ

-1081 EAQQDLEA
+1081 EARQDLEA

-1114 RWQRQRKVLAGGALE
+1114 RWQRQRKVLTGGTLE

-1154 KRNRKRPG
+1154 KRNRKRTG
-1162 SQVPEVTRERAI
+1162 TQAPEVTRERAI

>member
-1 MEEGGQRGRREIG
+1 M
-14 GMGPVL
+14 
-20 EQRGSRPLVQE
+20 
-31 ATQIKAI
+31 
-38 YLSPVL
+38 
-44 PIQGLWVT
+44 
-52 DLETYREW
+52 
-60 LARAA
+60 
-65 LPSKFCQSELAT
+65 
-77 VETGRTSFVVFRTWD
+77 
-92 CANEDLR
+92 
-99 CLPACQPPQPAVT
+99 T
-112 MALRKRSPH
+112 MAPRKRSRP

-126 CCFGGSDLPEIDL
+126 CCFGGSDLPEINL
-139 RDSHPLQYLEF
+139 RDNHPLQYMEF
-150 SGPIPNPEELNV
+150 SSPIPNPEELNV

-191 IYCSKRKEQEDPN
+191 IYCSKKKEQEDPN
-204 KQATSWPEYYIDRIN
+204 KLATSWPDYYIDRIN
-219 AMTAMQNLYETED
+219 SMAAMQSLYAFDEEETEI
-232 EETDKRSQVVE
+232 RNQVVE

-263 EGLTCLLNFLRGMDH
+263 EGLTCLLNFLRSMDH
-278 TTCESR
+278 ATCESR

-305 VLAQPEAISIIAQSL
+305 VLAQPEAISTIAQSL

-472 ELIHRKLKHTE
+472 ELIHKKLKHTE

-520 VLQDEQGVDPDLA
+520 VLQDERGVDPDLA

-538 NVRNIVNMLI
+538 NVKNIVNMLI
-548 NENEVKQWRDQAEKF
+548 NENEMKQWRDQAEKF
-563 RKEHMELVS
+563 RKEHTELVS

-608 LRQARGQ
+608 LRHARGQ
-615 MAELVAQLN
+615 VAELAAQLS
-624 ESSIGPVSSPPPP
+624 EISTGPVSSLLPP
-637 GGPLTLSSS
+637 GAPLTLSSS
-646 TTTNDLPP
+646 MTTSALPP
-654 PPPPLPLD
+654 PPPPLPFAC
-662 GCPPPPPPPLPPG
+662 CPPPPPPPLPPG
-675 GPPIPPGAPPCFHS
+675 GPPTPPGAPPCF
-689 GPPPPHDPFSSN
+689 GMGLPLPPEPFPSSDT
-701 EAPLRKKRIPQPSH
+701 PLRKKCVPQPSH

-727 ERVSGTVWNEIDD
+727 ERVPGTVWNEIDD
-740 SKVFRILDLED
+740 MQVFRILDLED

-758 YQRHQKELDSME
+758 YQRHQKELGSTE
-770 DIYLTS
+770 DIYLAS

-799 LKLSNDEIRQ
+799 LKLSNEEIRQ
-809 AILRMDE
+809 AILKMDE

-825 EQLLKFV
+825 EQLLKFI

-847 IDRMA
+847 IERMA

-881 ERLAEAKPKV
+881 ERLTEAKPKV

-901 TLSKRLK
+901 IRSKRLM

-961 EKHFPDILNM
+961 EKHFPDLLNM
-971 PSELLHL
+971 PSELQHL
-978 SEAAK
+978 PEAAK
-983 VNLAELEKEVGTLRR
+983 VNLAELEKEVGNLRR

-1003 EVELEYQRH
+1003 EVELEYQRR
-1012 QAQDPNDKFVPVM
+1012 QVREPNDKFVPVM

-1042 LNEARDKFAKALTH
+1042 LSEAKDKFSKALMH
-1056 FGEQDSKMQ
+1056 FGEHDSKMQ

-1070 GIFDTFLQAFL
+1070 GIFDTFLQAFS
-1081 EAQQDLEA
+1081 EARQDLEA
-1089 MRRRKEEDERR
+1089 MRRRKEEEERR
-1100 ARMES
+1100 ARMEA
-1105 MLKEQREKE
+1105 MLKEQRERE
-1114 RWQRQRKVLAGGALE
+1114 RWQRQRQVPAGSTLE
-1129 ESGEFDDLVSAL
+1129 EGGEFDDLVSAL
-1141 RSGEVFDKDLSKF
+1141 RSGEVFDKDLCKLRRS
-1154 KRNRKRPG
+1154 RKRSG
-1162 SQVPEVTRERAI
+1162 SQALEATRERAI
-1174 NRLNY
+1174 SRLNY

>member
-1 MEEGGQRGRREIG
+1 
-14 GMGPVL
+14 
-20 EQRGSRPLVQE
+20 
-31 ATQIKAI
+31 
-38 YLSPVL
+38 
-44 PIQGLWVT
+44 
-52 DLETYREW
+52 
-60 LARAA
+60 
-65 LPSKFCQSELAT
+65 
-77 VETGRTSFVVFRTWD
+77 
-92 CANEDLR
+92 
-99 CLPACQPPQPAVT
+99 
-112 MALRKRSPH
+112 MAFSKRSHH

-139 RDSHPLQYLEF
+139 RDSHSLHYLDF

-191 IYCSKRKEQEDPN
+191 IYCSKKKEQEDPN
-204 KQATSWPEYYIDRIN
+204 KLATSWPDYYIERIN
-219 AMTAMQNLYETED
+219 SMASMQNLYEFD
-232 EETDKRSQVVE
+232 EKETDTRNQVVE

-263 EGLTCLLNFLRGMDH
+263 EGLTCLLNFLRSMDH
-278 TTCESR
+278 ATCESR

-305 VLAQPEAISIIAQSL
+305 VLAQPEAISTIAQSL

-456 RFDMVH
+456 RFDM
-462 IDTKS
+462 
-467 ASQMF
+467 
-472 ELIHRKLKHTE
+472 
-483 AYPCLL
+483 
-489 SVLHHCLQMPYKRNG
+489 
-504 GYFQQWQLLD
+504 WQLLD

-520 VLQDEQGVDPDLA
+520 VLQDERGMDPDLA

-538 NVRNIVNMLI
+538 NVKNIVNMLV

-597 MKDKLARESQE
+597 MKDKLAKESQE

-615 MAELVAQLN
+615 VAEL
-624 ESSIGPVSSPPPP
+624 
-637 GGPLTLSSS
+637 
-646 TTTNDLPP
+646 DL
-654 PPPPLPLD
+654 
-662 GCPPPPPPPLPPG
+662 
-675 GPPIPPGAPPCFHS
+675 
-689 GPPPPHDPFSSN
+689 FSSN
-701 EAPLRKKRIPQPSH
+701 DAPLRKKCTPQPSH

-740 SKVFRILDLED
+740 MQVFRILDLED

-758 YQRHQKELDSME
+758 YQRHQKELGSTE

-799 LKLSNDEIRQ
+799 LKLSNEEIRQ

-825 EQLLKFV
+825 EQLLKFI
-832 PEKSDV
+832 PEKSDI

-847 IDRMA
+847 IERMA

-881 ERLAEAKPKV
+881 ERLAETKPKV

-971 PSELLHL
+971 PSELRHL

-983 VNLAELEKEVGTLRR
+983 VNLAELEKEIGTLRR

-1003 EVELEYQRH
+1003 EMELEYQSC
-1012 QAQDPNDKFVPVM
+1012 QARDPNDKFVPVM

-1035 FSELEDQ
+1035 FAELEDQ
-1042 LNEARDKFAKALTH
+1042 LNEARDKFSKALTH
-1056 FGEQDSKMQ
+1056 FGEQESKMQ

-1081 EAQQDLEA
+1081 EARQDLEA
-1089 MRRRKEEDERR
+1089 MRRRKEDDERR

-1114 RWQRQRKVLAGGALE
+1114 RWQRQRKVLTGSTLE

-1154 KRNRKRPG
+1154 KRSRKRAG
-1162 SQVPEVTRERAI
+1162 TQTPEVTRERVM

>member
-1 MEEGGQRGRREIG
+1 
-14 GMGPVL
+14 
-20 EQRGSRPLVQE
+20 
-31 ATQIKAI
+31 
-38 YLSPVL
+38 
-44 PIQGLWVT
+44 
-52 DLETYREW
+52 
-60 LARAA
+60 
-65 LPSKFCQSELAT
+65 
-77 VETGRTSFVVFRTWD
+77 
-92 CANEDLR
+92 
-99 CLPACQPPQPAVT
+99 
-112 MALRKRSPH
+112 MAPRKRSRH

-126 CCFGGSDLPEIDL
+126 CCFGGSDIPEINL
-139 RDSHPLQYLEF
+139 RDNHPLQFMEF
-150 SGPIPNPEELNV
+150 SSPIPNAEELNI

-180 VFALPPEKKWQ
+180 MFALPPEKKWQ
-191 IYCSKRKEQEDPN
+191 IYCSKKKEQEDPN
-204 KQATSWPEYYIDRIN
+204 KLATSWPDYYIDRIN
-219 AMTAMQNLYETED
+219 SMAAMQSLYAFDEEETEM
-232 EETDKRSQVVE
+232 RNQVVE

-263 EGLTCLLNFLRGMDH
+263 EGLTCLLNFLRSMDH
-278 TTCESR
+278 ATCESR

-305 VLAQPEAISIIAQSL
+305 VLAQPEAISTIAQSL

-472 ELIHRKLKHTE
+472 ELIHKKLKYTE

-520 VLQDEQGVDPDLA
+520 VLQDERGVDPDLA

-538 NVRNIVNMLI
+538 NVKNIVNMLI

-615 MAELVAQLN
+615 VAELVAQLS
-624 ESSIGPVSSPPPP
+624 ELSTGPVSSPPPP

-646 TTTNDLPP
+646 MTTNDLPP
-654 PPPPLPLD
+654 PPPPLPFAC
-662 GCPPPPPPPLPPG
+662 CPPPPPPPLPPR
-675 GPPIPPGAPPCFHS
+675 GPPTPPGAPPCL
-689 GPPPPHDPFSSN
+689 GMGLPLPQDPYPSSDV
-701 EAPLRKKRIPQPSH
+701 PLRKKRVPQPSH

-727 ERVSGTVWNEIDD
+727 ERVPGTVWNEIDD
-740 SKVFRILDLED
+740 MQVFRILDLED

-758 YQRHQKELDSME
+758 YQRHQELITNPSQQKELGSTE
-770 DIYLTS
+770 DIYLAS

-799 LKLSNDEIRQ
+799 LKLSNEEIRQ
-809 AILRMDE
+809 AILKMDE

-825 EQLLKFV
+825 EQLLKFI
-832 PEKSDV
+832 PEKSDI

-847 IDRMA
+847 IERMA

-901 TLSKRLK
+901 VRSKRLR
-908 QMLEVVLAI
+908 QMLEVILAI

-971 PSELLHL
+971 PSELQHL
-978 SEAAK
+978 PEAAK
-983 VNLAELEKEVGTLRR
+983 VNLAELEKEVGNLRR

-1003 EVELEYQRH
+1003 EVELEYQRR
-1012 QAQDPNDKFVPVM
+1012 QVREPSDKFVPVM

-1042 LNEARDKFAKALTH
+1042 LNEARDKFAKALMH
-1056 FGEQDSKMQ
+1056 FGEHDSKMQ

-1070 GIFDTFLQAFL
+1070 GIFDTFLQAFS
-1081 EAQQDLEA
+1081 EARQDLEA
-1089 MRRRKEEDERR
+1089 MRRRKEEEERR
-1100 ARMES
+1100 ARMEA
-1105 MLKEQREKE
+1105 MLKEQRERE
-1114 RWQRQRKVLAGGALE
+1114 RWQRQRKVLAAGSSLE
-1129 ESGEFDDLVSAL
+1129 EGGEFDDLVSAL
-1141 RSGEVFDKDLSKF
+1141 RSGEVFDKDLCKL
-1154 KRNRKRPG
+1154 KRSRKRSG
-1162 SQVPEVTRERAI
+1162 SQALEVTRERAI

>member
-1 MEEGGQRGRREIG
+1 
-14 GMGPVL
+14 
-20 EQRGSRPLVQE
+20 
-31 ATQIKAI
+31 
-38 YLSPVL
+38 
-44 PIQGLWVT
+44 
-52 DLETYREW
+52 
-60 LARAA
+60 
-65 LPSKFCQSELAT
+65 
-77 VETGRTSFVVFRTWD
+77 
-92 CANEDLR
+92 
-99 CLPACQPPQPAVT
+99 
-112 MALRKRSPH
+112 MAPRKRSRH

-126 CCFGGSDLPEIDL
+126 CCFGGSDLPEINL
-139 RDSHPLQYLEF
+139 RDNHPLQYMEF
-150 SGPIPNPEELNV
+150 SSPIPNSEELNI

-180 VFALPPEKKWQ
+180 MFALPPEKKWQ
-191 IYCSKRKEQEDPN
+191 IYCSKKKEQEDPN
-204 KQATSWPEYYIDRIN
+204 KLATSWPDYYIDRIN
-219 AMTAMQNLYETED
+219 SMAAMQSLYAFDEEETEM
-232 EETDKRSQVVE
+232 RNQVVE

-263 EGLTCLLNFLRGMDH
+263 EGLTCLLNFLRSMDH
-278 TTCESR
+278 ATCESR

-305 VLAQPEAISIIAQSL
+305 VLAQPEAISTIAQSL

-472 ELIHRKLKHTE
+472 ELIHKKLKHTE

-504 GYFQQWQLLD
+504 GYLQQWQLLD

-520 VLQDEQGVDPDLA
+520 VLQDERGVDPDLA

-538 NVRNIVNMLI
+538 NVKNIVNMLI

-615 MAELVAQLN
+615 VAELVAQLS
-624 ESSIGPVSSPPPP
+624 ELSTGPVSSPPPP

-646 TTTNDLPP
+646 MTTSDLPP
-654 PPPPLPLD
+654 PPPPLPFAC
-662 GCPPPPPPPLPPG
+662 CPPPPPPPLPPG
-675 GPPIPPGAPPCFHS
+675 GAPTPPGAPPCFGM
-689 GPPPPHDPFSSN
+689 GPPLPQDPYPSSDVS
-701 EAPLRKKRIPQPSH
+701 LRKKRVPQPSH

-727 ERVSGTVWNEIDD
+727 ERVPGTVWNEIDD
-740 SKVFRILDLED
+740 MQVFRILDLED

-758 YQRHQKELDSME
+758 YQRHQELITNPSLQKELGSTE
-770 DIYLTS
+770 DIYLAS

-799 LKLSNDEIRQ
+799 LKLSNEEIRQ
-809 AILRMDE
+809 AILKMDE

-832 PEKSDV
+832 PEKSDI

-847 IDRMA
+847 IERMA

-901 TLSKRLK
+901 IRSKRLK

-971 PSELLHL
+971 PSELQHL
-978 SEAAK
+978 PEAAK
-983 VNLAELEKEVGTLRR
+983 VNLAELEKEVGNLRR

-1003 EVELEYQRH
+1003 EVELEYQRR
-1012 QAQDPNDKFVPVM
+1012 QVREPNDKFVPIM

-1042 LNEARDKFAKALTH
+1042 LNEARDKFAKALMH
-1056 FGEQDSKMQ
+1056 FGEQESKMQ

-1070 GIFDTFLQAFL
+1070 GIFDTFLQAFS
-1081 EAQQDLEA
+1081 EARQDLEA
-1089 MRRRKEEDERR
+1089 MRRRKEEEERR
-1100 ARMES
+1100 ARMEA
-1105 MLKEQREKE
+1105 MLKEQRERE
-1114 RWQRQRKVLAGGALE
+1114 RWQRQRKVRAGSALDE
-1129 ESGEFDDLVSAL
+1129 GGGEFDDLVSAL
-1141 RSGEVFDKDLSKF
+1141 RSGEVFDKDLCKL
-1154 KRNRKRPG
+1154 KRSRKRSG
-1162 SQVPEVTRERAI
+1162 SQAPEVTRERAI

>member
-1 MEEGGQRGRREIG
+1 M
-14 GMGPVL
+14 
-20 EQRGSRPLVQE
+20 
-31 ATQIKAI
+31 
-38 YLSPVL
+38 
-44 PIQGLWVT
+44 
-52 DLETYREW
+52 
-60 LARAA
+60 
-65 LPSKFCQSELAT
+65 
-77 VETGRTSFVVFRTWD
+77 
-92 CANEDLR
+92 
-99 CLPACQPPQPAVT
+99 T
-112 MALRKRSPH
+112 MAPRKRSRH

-126 CCFGGSDLPEIDL
+126 CCFGGSDLPEINL
-139 RDSHPLQYLEF
+139 RDNHPLQYMEF
-150 SGPIPNPEELNV
+150 SSPIPNPEELNV

-191 IYCSKRKEQEDPN
+191 IYCSKKKEQEDPN
-204 KQATSWPEYYIDRIN
+204 KLATSWPDYYIDRIN
-219 AMTAMQNLYETED
+219 SMAAMQSLYAFDEEETEI
-232 EETDKRSQVVE
+232 RNQVVE

-263 EGLTCLLNFLRGMDH
+263 EGLTCLLNFLRSMDH
-278 TTCESR
+278 ATCESR

-305 VLAQPEAISIIAQSL
+305 VLAQPEAISTIAQSL

-472 ELIHRKLKHTE
+472 ELIHKKLKHTE

-520 VLQDEQGVDPDLA
+520 VLQDERGVDPDLA

-538 NVRNIVNMLI
+538 NVKNIVNMLI

-563 RKEHMELVS
+563 RKEHTELVS

-608 LRQARGQ
+608 LRHARGQ
-615 MAELVAQLN
+615 VAELAAQLS
-624 ESSIGPVSSPPPP
+624 EISTGPVSSLLPP
-637 GGPLTLSSS
+637 GAPLTLSSS
-646 TTTNDLPP
+646 MTTSALPP
-654 PPPPLPLD
+654 PPPPLPFAC
-662 GCPPPPPPPLPPG
+662 CPPPPPPPLPPG
-675 GPPIPPGAPPCFHS
+675 GPPTPPGAPPCF
-689 GPPPPHDPFSSN
+689 GMGLPLPPEPFPSSDT
-701 EAPLRKKRIPQPSH
+701 PLRKKCVPQPSH

-727 ERVSGTVWNEIDD
+727 ERVPGTVWNEIDD
-740 SKVFRILDLED
+740 MQVFRILNLED

-758 YQRHQKELDSME
+758 YQRHQKELGSTE
-770 DIYLTS
+770 DIYLAS

-799 LKLSNDEIRQ
+799 LKLSNEEIRQ
-809 AILRMDE
+809 AILKMDE

-825 EQLLKFV
+825 EQLLKFI

-847 IDRMA
+847 IERMA

-881 ERLAEAKPKV
+881 ERLTEAKPKV

-901 TLSKRLK
+901 IRSKRLM

-961 EKHFPDILNM
+961 EKHFPDLLNM
-971 PSELLHL
+971 PSELQHL
-978 SEAAK
+978 PEAAK
-983 VNLAELEKEVGTLRR
+983 VNLAELEKEVGNLRR

-1003 EVELEYQRH
+1003 EVELEYQRR
-1012 QAQDPNDKFVPVM
+1012 QVREPNDKFVPVM

-1042 LNEARDKFAKALTH
+1042 LSEAKDKFSKALMH
-1056 FGEQDSKMQ
+1056 FGEHDSKMQ

-1070 GIFDTFLQAFL
+1070 GIFDTFLQAFS
-1081 EAQQDLEA
+1081 EARQDLEA
-1089 MRRRKEEDERR
+1089 MRRRKEEEERR
-1100 ARMES
+1100 ARMEA
-1105 MLKEQREKE
+1105 MLKEQRERE
-1114 RWQRQRKVLAGGALE
+1114 RWQRQRQVPAGSTLE
-1129 ESGEFDDLVSAL
+1129 EGGEFDDLVSAL
-1141 RSGEVFDKDLSKF
+1141 RSGEVFDKDLCKLRRS
-1154 KRNRKRPG
+1154 RKRSG
-1162 SQVPEVTRERAI
+1162 SQALEATRERAI
-1174 NRLNY
+1174 SRLNY